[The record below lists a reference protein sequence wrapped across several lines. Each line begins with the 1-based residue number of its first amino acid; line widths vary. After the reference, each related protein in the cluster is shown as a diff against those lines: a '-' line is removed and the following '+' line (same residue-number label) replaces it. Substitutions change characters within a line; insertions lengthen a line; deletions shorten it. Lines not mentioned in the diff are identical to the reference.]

1 MAQKGEVQS
10 RPWSKYSKGSSAY
23 NRLHPEDKT
32 SRRQSDKVVSE
43 DEDLSDDAKKNLPRI
58 RKRKVLTANIYYS

>member
-23 NRLHPEDKT
+23 TRLHPEDKPMKRKT
-32 SRRQSDKVVSE
+32 KTVEVDE
-43 DEDLSDDAKKNLPRI
+43 NEDLSDDAKKELAEN
-58 RKRKVLTANIYYS
+58 KKKKGMKWCY